1 MNVGRHGRDAGR
13 IRKGQEDMLKM
24 TRAELHAL
32 VWSKPMTEIACEYG
46 VRDQHVAK
54 ACDAHDI
61 PRPRPGHWQ
70 RLAHG
75 GALEPVG
82 LDSRHLAPEAV
93 IVIDPAALRVIRLL
107 GGDDDLARRRTA

>member
-1 MNVGRHGRDAGR
+1 
-13 IRKGQEDMLKM
+13 M

-32 VWSKPMTEIACEYG
+32 VWSKPMTGIACEYG

-75 GALEPVG
+75 RALEPVG
-82 LDSRHLAPEAV
+82 LDGRHLAPEAV
-93 IVIDPAALRVIRLL
+93 IVIDPAALRVVRLL
-107 GGDDDLARRRTA
+107 EGDDDPAQRRAA